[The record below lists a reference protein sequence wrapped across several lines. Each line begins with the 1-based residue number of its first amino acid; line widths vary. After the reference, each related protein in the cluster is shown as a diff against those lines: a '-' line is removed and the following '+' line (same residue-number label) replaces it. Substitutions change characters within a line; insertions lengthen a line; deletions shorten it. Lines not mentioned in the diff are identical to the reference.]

1 VFWTLLLRPLLDELT
16 ALLGR
21 LKSITMIETSN
32 KSGRLPAF
40 RQIHVKL

>member
-1 VFWTLLLRPLLDELT
+1 MFWTLLFRALLEELT

-40 RQIHVKL
+40 RQILMKL